1 MTEGASQSP
10 DNPQSMMD
18 ESSPVKLY
26 PQSSQVSFIMVDAN
40 GEIIQ
45 EYSDEDD
52 SDDGENATGDNQDK
66 KQSAQET
73 VKKIKKKNEVY
84 LDIVG
89 VRSRNERS
97 NIIKKDKKN
106 VTVGKLLN

>member
-1 MTEGASQSP
+1 
-10 DNPQSMMD
+10 MD
-18 ESSPVKLY
+18 ENSPVKLY